1 MGTTETVAPVKL
13 SQSDVVAEE
22 PRSATRAV
30 RLGLRLIQE
39 PLVHFLVLGALLFLY
54 SHWRGDSGPGSS
66 RIVITSGEVEH
77 LASGFSRMWQR
88 SPTEAELKGLID
100 DYVKEEIATREAMAM
115 GLDRNDTIIRRRLRQ
130 KMEFLA
136 DDSLSTNPPADKDL
150 QAWMDRHPGV
160 FAGEPQ
166 IAFQQVFV
174 NASARGPAATTE
186 AGRILTTLIK
196 GGPHVSIN
204 QLGDASLLPS
214 EQPLAPLSDVNHVF
228 GADFA
233 DRVMKLE
240 PGQWTGP
247 VESSYGLHLV
257 RVVKK
262 VPAVAPTL
270 DEIRQEVERE
280 VLQERR
286 KEQLDVL
293 YQSLLKKYLV
303 TIELPK
309 EEPSAQGTTKAGARP

>member
-1 MGTTETVAPVKL
+1 MGTTETVASVKL
-13 SQSDVVAEE
+13 SPPKETEE
-22 PRSATRAV
+22 QPRAGARA
-30 RLGLRLIQE
+30 GGFSHRLIKE
-39 PLVHFLVLGALLFLY
+39 PLVHFLVLGTLLFLY
-54 SHWRGDSGPGSS
+54 SHWKGTSGPGSG
-66 RIVITSGEVEH
+66 RIVITRGEVEH

-88 SPTEAELKGLID
+88 PPTQAELKGLID

-160 FAGEPQ
+160 FGGEPK

-186 AGRILTTLIK
+186 ARRILTALIK
-196 GGPHVSIN
+196 GGPHDTID
-204 QLGDASLLPS
+204 QFGDASLLPL
-214 EQPLAPLSDVNHVF
+214 EQELAPLSDVNRVF

-247 VESSYGLHLV
+247 VESPYGLHLV
-257 RVVKK
+257 RVLKRVA
-262 VPAVAPTL
+262 AVAPTL
-270 DEIRQEVERE
+270 DEIRPEVERE

-286 KEQLDVL
+286 KEQLDAL
-293 YQSLLKKYLV
+293 YQSLLKKYPV
-303 TIELPK
+303 SIELPK